1 MTTTKFSKEAERIFK
16 SYGAIPHNKLE
27 NRFIIET
34 QNGTLILRAEANR
47 IINAIY
53 SMLQNCEDLKD
64 MKSNTGYEFNIHSGK
79 CNFYDDDRE
88 FLLNT
93 INEYIFDICSYNAT
107 EKRQMELVDIYNS
120 NVAKSTFLTHN
131 K

>member
-1 MTTTKFSKEAERIFK
+1 
-16 SYGAIPHNKLE
+16 
-27 NRFIIET
+27 
-34 QNGTLILRAEANR
+34 
-47 IINAIY
+47 
-53 SMLQNCEDLKD
+53 

-88 FLLNT
+88 YLLEI

-107 EKRQMELVDIYNS
+107 EKRQVELADIYNS
-120 NVAKSTFLTHN
+120 NVAKSTFLTN

>member
-1 MTTTKFSKEAERIFK
+1 MDIEYRLFTTVGKKYEIDV
-16 SYGAIPHNKLE
+16 IPFTSV
-27 NRFIIET
+27 NRT
-34 QNGTLILRAEANR
+34 
-47 IINAIY
+47 
-53 SMLQNCEDLKD
+53 
-64 MKSNTGYEFNIHSGK
+64 NTGYEFNIHSGK

-107 EKRQMELVDIYNS
+107 EKRQMELTDIYNS
-120 NVAKSTFLTHN
+120 NVAKSNFLTN

>member
-16 SYGAIPHNKLE
+16 SYGAVPHDKLE

-34 QNGTLILRAEANR
+34 PNGILYLRAEANR

-53 SMLQNCEDLKD
+53 SGLKNCEDLKNI
-64 MKSNTGYEFNIHSGK
+64 KSNTSYEFNIYSGK

-88 FLLNT
+88 FLLDI
-93 INEYIFDICSYNAT
+93 INEYIFDICSYNAN
-107 EKRQMELVDIYNS
+107 EKRQMELTEIYNS
-120 NVAKSTFLTHN
+120 NVAKSFF
-131 K
+131 

>member
-16 SYGAIPHNKLE
+16 SYGAIPHDKLE

-34 QNGTLILRAEANR
+34 PNGILYLRAEANR

-53 SMLQNCEDLKD
+53 SGLQNCEDLKD
-64 MKSNTGYEFNIHSGK
+64 MKSNTDEFNIYSGK

-88 FLLNT
+88 YLLEI

-107 EKRQMELVDIYNS
+107 EKRQVELTDIYDS
-120 NVAKSTFLTHN
+120 NVAKSNFLTN

>member
-16 SYGAIPHNKLE
+16 SYGAIPHDKLE

-34 QNGTLILRAEANR
+34 PNGTLYLRAEANR

-53 SMLQNCEDLKD
+53 SGLKNCEDLKD
-64 MKSNTGYEFNIHSGK
+64 MKKNTGYEFNIFSGK

-88 FLLNT
+88 CLLEI

-107 EKRQMELVDIYNS
+107 EKRQMELTDIYNS
-120 NVAKSTFLTHN
+120 NVAKSMFSTN

>member
-16 SYGAIPHNKLE
+16 SYGAIPHDKLE
-27 NRFIIET
+27 NRFIIKT
-34 QNGTLILRAEANR
+34 PNVTLILRAEANR

-53 SMLQNCEDLKD
+53 TMLQNCEDLKNI
-64 MKSNTGYEFNIHSGK
+64 KSNTGYEFNIYSGK

-93 INEYIFDICSYNAT
+93 INEYIFDICSYNAA
-107 EKRQMELVDIYNS
+107 EKRQMELTDIYNS
-120 NVAKSTFLTHN
+120 NVAKSTFLTN

>member
-1 MTTTKFSKEAERIFK
+1 MTTTKFSKEAEKIFK
-16 SYGAIPHNKLE
+16 SYGAIPHDKLE

-34 QNGTLILRAEANR
+34 PNGILYLRAEANI

-53 SMLQNCEDLKD
+53 TMLQNCEDLKNI
-64 MKSNTGYEFNIHSGK
+64 KSNTGYEFNIYSGK

-107 EKRQMELVDIYNS
+107 EKRQIELTDIYNS
-120 NVAKSTFLTHN
+120 NVAKSNFLTN

>member
-16 SYGAIPHNKLE
+16 SYGAVPHDKLE

-34 QNGTLILRAEANR
+34 PNGNLYLRAEANR

-53 SMLQNCEDLKD
+53 SGLQNCEYLKD
-64 MKSNTGYEFNIHSGK
+64 MKSNTGYEFNIYSGK

-88 FLLNT
+88 YLLDI
-93 INEYIFDICSYNAT
+93 INESALSFVV
-107 EKRQMELVDIYNS
+107 L
-120 NVAKSTFLTHN
+120 
-131 K
+131 

>member
-107 EKRQMELVDIYNS
+107 EKRQMELADIYNS
-120 NVAKSTFLTHN
+120 NVAKSTFLTN

>member
-27 NRFIIET
+27 NRFLIET

-93 INEYIFDICSYNAT
+93 INEYIFDICSYKST
-107 EKRQMELVDIYNS
+107 EKRQMELTDIYNS
-120 NVAKSTFLTHN
+120 NVAKSTFLTN

>member
-16 SYGAIPHNKLE
+16 SYGAVPHDKLE

-34 QNGTLILRAEANR
+34 PNGTLYLRAEANR

-53 SMLQNCEDLKD
+53 SGLKNCEYLKD
-64 MKSNTGYEFNIHSGK
+64 MESNTGYEFNIYSGK

-88 FLLNT
+88 YLLDI
-93 INEYIFDICSYNAT
+93 INEYIFDICSYNAN
-107 EKRQMELVDIYNS
+107 EKRQMELTEIYNS
-120 NVAKSTFLTHN
+120 NVAKSMFLTN
-131 K
+131 KN

>member
-16 SYGAIPHNKLE
+16 SYGAIPHDKLE

-34 QNGTLILRAEANR
+34 PNGTLYLRAEANR

-53 SMLQNCEDLKD
+53 SGLKNCEDLKD
-64 MKSNTGYEFNIHSGK
+64 MKKNTGYEFNLFSGK

-88 FLLNT
+88 CLLEI

-107 EKRQMELVDIYNS
+107 EKRQMELTDIYNS
-120 NVAKSTFLTHN
+120 NVAKSMFLTN
-131 K
+131 KQ

>member
-1 MTTTKFSKEAERIFK
+1 MTTTKFSKEAEKIFK
-16 SYGAIPHNKLE
+16 SYGATPHDKLE

-34 QNGTLILRAEANR
+34 PNGTLYLRAEANR

-53 SMLQNCEDLKD
+53 SGLQNCEYLKD
-64 MKSNTGYEFNIHSGK
+64 MKSNTGYEFNIYSGK

-88 FLLNT
+88 YLLDI
-93 INEYIFDICSYNAT
+93 INEYIFDICGYNAT
-107 EKRQMELVDIYNS
+107 EKRQMELTEIYNS
-120 NVAKSTFLTHN
+120 NVAKSMFLTN

>member
-64 MKSNTGYEFNIHSGK
+64 MKSNTGYEFNIYSGK

-88 FLLNT
+88 FLLDT
-93 INEYIFDICSYNAT
+93 INEYIFDICSYNST
-107 EKRQMELVDIYNS
+107 EKRQMELTDIYNS
-120 NVAKSTFLTHN
+120 NVAKSTFLTN

>member
-1 MTTTKFSKEAERIFK
+1 MTTTKFSKEAKRIFK
-16 SYGAIPHNKLE
+16 SYGAIPHDKLE
-27 NRFIIET
+27 NRFIVET
-34 QNGTLILRAEANR
+34 PNGTLYLRAEANR

-53 SMLQNCEDLKD
+53 SGLKNCEDLKD
-64 MKSNTGYEFNIHSGK
+64 MKKNTGYEFNIFSGK

-88 FLLNT
+88 CLLEI

-107 EKRQMELVDIYNS
+107 EKRQMELTDIYNS
-120 NVAKSTFLTHN
+120 NVAKYMLLTN

>member
-93 INEYIFDICSYNAT
+93 TNEYIFDICSYNAT
-107 EKRQMELVDIYNS
+107 EKRQMELADIYNS
-120 NVAKSTFLTHN
+120 NVAKSTFLTN

>member
-16 SYGAIPHNKLE
+16 SYGATPHNKLE
-27 NRFIIET
+27 NRFLIET
-34 QNGTLILRAEANR
+34 PNGTLILRAEANR

-88 FLLNT
+88 FLLNS

-107 EKRQMELVDIYNS
+107 EKRQMELTDIYNS
-120 NVAKSTFLTHN
+120 NVAKSNFLTN

>member
-53 SMLQNCEDLKD
+53 SKLQNCEDLRD
-64 MKSNTGYEFNIHSGK
+64 MKSNTGYEFNILSGK

-88 FLLNT
+88 FLLNA

-107 EKRQMELVDIYNS
+107 EKRQMELADIYNS
-120 NVAKSTFLTHN
+120 NVAKSTFLTN

>member
-1 MTTTKFSKEAERIFK
+1 MTTTKFSKEPEIIFK

-34 QNGTLILRAEANR
+34 PNGTLILRAEANR

-64 MKSNTGYEFNIHSGK
+64 IKSNTGYEFNIYSGK

-88 FLLNT
+88 SLLDT
-93 INEYIFDICSYNAT
+93 INEYIFDICNYNAT
-107 EKRQMELVDIYNS
+107 EKRQIELTDIYNS
-120 NVAKSTFLTHN
+120 NVAKSNFLTN

>member
-64 MKSNTGYEFNIHSGK
+64 MKSNTGYEFNIYSGK

-88 FLLNT
+88 FLLDT

-107 EKRQMELVDIYNS
+107 EKRQMELADIYNS
-120 NVAKSTFLTHN
+120 NVAKSTFLTN

>member
-27 NRFIIET
+27 NRFLIET
-34 QNGTLILRAEANR
+34 PNGTLILRAEANR
-47 IINAIY
+47 IINATY
-53 SMLQNCEDLKD
+53 SVLQNCEDLKD
-64 MKSNTGYEFNIHSGK
+64 MKSNTGYEFNIYSGK

-107 EKRQMELVDIYNS
+107 EKRQMELTDIYNS
-120 NVAKSTFLTHN
+120 NVAKSTFLTN

>member
-64 MKSNTGYEFNIHSGK
+64 MKSNTGYEFNIYSGK

-107 EKRQMELVDIYNS
+107 EKRQMELADIYNS
-120 NVAKSTFLTHN
+120 NVAKSTFLTN

>member
-16 SYGAIPHNKLE
+16 SYGAIPHDKLE
-27 NRFIIET
+27 NRFIVET
-34 QNGTLILRAEANR
+34 PNGTLYLRAEANR

-53 SMLQNCEDLKD
+53 SGLKNCEDLKD
-64 MKSNTGYEFNIHSGK
+64 MKKNTGYEFNIFSGK

-88 FLLNT
+88 CLLEI

-107 EKRQMELVDIYNS
+107 EKRQMELTDIYNS
-120 NVAKSTFLTHN
+120 NVAKSMFLTN